1 MDEQQT
7 VDTGRTKSRRGTRW
21 LVTVGVVGALGAGA
35 AVGLVSTAG
44 TSTGKTKSASDVTA
58 TTVSTVSFD
67 FHASVSGIGPSTVT
81 VTGTGQADLA
91 NHAATLAV
99 DVPAAVAKL
108 IPGGSAAP
116 AVIDAVLSGNTI
128 YLQIPG
134 LASLV
139 GEPWVSIT
147 LPSTTTTAVPGIWT
161 KVASALGDVSGI
173 VGYAQAHHATV
184 TSLENATV
192 DGVQATGSKIVVTSS
207 RPGRTGTLSANLWAD
222 SSNRLVQADV
232 TGSGTTMKGDVG
244 LSATVDLTGYGS
256 PVTITVPPASQV
268 KAIPFSMVA
277 AMLGKGRHHYA
288 GRF

>member
-1 MDEQQT
+1 
-7 VDTGRTKSRRGTRW
+7 

-35 AVGLVSTAG
+35 AVGLVGAAGASTDR
-44 TSTGKTKSASDVTA
+44 TTSASHVTA

-67 FHASVSGIGPSTVT
+67 FSASVSGIGPSTVT

-91 NHAATLAV
+91 NHAASLAV
-99 DVPAAVAKL
+99 DVPAAVAQL

-116 AVIDAVLSGNTI
+116 EVIDAVLSGNTV
-128 YLQIPG
+128 YLQIPS

-139 GEPWVSIT
+139 GDPWVSIT
-147 LPSTTTTAVPGIWT
+147 LPSTTTTAGPDIWT
-161 KVASALGDVSGI
+161 RVASALGNVSGV

-184 TSLENATV
+184 TSLGNATV
-192 DGVQATGSKIVVTSS
+192 DGVQATGTKVVVTSS
-207 RPGRTGTLSANLWAD
+207 HQARTGTLSANLWAD

-244 LSATVDLTGYGS
+244 LTATVDLTGYGS
-256 PVTITVPPASQV
+256 PVTVTVPPASQV
-268 KAIPFSMVA
+268 KAIPFSTVA
-277 AMLGKGRHHYA
+277 MMLGKGHHHYA